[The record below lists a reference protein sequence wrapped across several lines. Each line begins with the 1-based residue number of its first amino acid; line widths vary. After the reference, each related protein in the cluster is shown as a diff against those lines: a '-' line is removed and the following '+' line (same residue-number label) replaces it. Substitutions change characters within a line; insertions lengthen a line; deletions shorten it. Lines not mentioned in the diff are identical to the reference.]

1 MSNSGGSA
9 VGNCGYYASGMGRV
23 AVGWTIDGMLTTVDL
38 NDRQHCSIV
47 ISGGELIIFRNWQ
60 WLNVCQQTSKGDG

>member
-1 MSNSGGSA
+1 
-9 VGNCGYYASGMGRV
+9 MGRV